1 MRKFGLIG
9 YPLGHSFSGK
19 YFAGKFAREGIS
31 DCSYQNYP
39 LETLE
44 KFPDLIS
51 ENPELCGLNITIPYK
66 TEIIKYIDD
75 TEPAVKDIGA
85 VNVLKIKR
93 SKHKIRISGFNSDVT
108 GIEASLVP
116 FITAQIRNALVLG
129 TGGGSKAVAFTL
141 KKMGINIIFVSR
153 TSKKNCITYEDL
165 TSSVMQ
171 KSDIIINTT
180 PLGMFPD
187 ITTRPGINYNL
198 LNEKHIL
205 FDLVYNPEIT
215 SFLCSGQERGCRIIT
230 GLKMLYAQAERSWE
244 IWNDDSL

>member
-75 TEPAVKDIGA
+75 TA
-85 VNVLKIKR
+85 
-93 SKHKIRISGFNSDVT
+93 
-108 GIEASLVP
+108 
-116 FITAQIRNALVLG
+116 
-129 TGGGSKAVAFTL
+129 
-141 KKMGINIIFVSR
+141 M
-153 TSKKNCITYEDL
+153 
-165 TSSVMQ
+165 
-171 KSDIIINTT
+171 
-180 PLGMFPD
+180 
-187 ITTRPGINYNL
+187 
-198 LNEKHIL
+198 
-205 FDLVYNPEIT
+205 
-215 SFLCSGQERGCRIIT
+215 
-230 GLKMLYAQAERSWE
+230 
-244 IWNDDSL
+244 